1 MQETKSAFLEDSFRK
16 LLTELVSDA
25 ALEADT
31 QELNGSEKAIFI
43 VEYIR
48 GFTIDESTPSH
59 CPACNS
65 SFVTETLYS
74 WMCADCGATEESPF
88 SRNK

>member
-1 MQETKSAFLEDSFRK
+1 MRETNNALLEGSFRN

-31 QELNGSEKAIFI
+31 QGLSASEKAIFM

-48 GFTIDESTPSH
+48 GFTIDESTPSD

-65 SFVTETLYS
+65 AFVTETLYS
-74 WMCADCGATEESPF
+74 WMCADCGATKESPV
-88 SRNK
+88 SRK